1 MGTKEI
7 SSITPILA
15 IAVPLLYAALI
26 AFLGNKSTKLRSTLL
41 VLSAVSTFAVV
52 TTLIR
57 PIVAEGTAV
66 KAHLSLLFTLNFRP
80 SALSMTIA
88 ALASFMWIPTS
99 FYSIGYMAPE
109 HAQTRFC
116 TFLTIVLAA
125 TMGLTMAGD
134 LFTFYV
140 FYEIFSLCVYPLVI
154 HEETPEAMQGGKIY
168 LIFSLFA
175 GGMILMAILATY
187 GLTGGHGELMK
198 GGLLTYYHVN
208 GRLLVQTVI
217 IFAIGFSVKAAI
229 MPLHIWLPQ
238 AMVAPTPISAVLH
251 AVAVVKVGVFTVTT
265 LIYLIVGTQLAR
277 TLGIQNILPW
287 FASFTIIV
295 SSVIAL
301 MQDDIKRRLAYSTIG
316 QLSYMVL
323 GVSLLN
329 KLALQGGIMHLLS
342 HSFMK
347 IVLFFC
353 AGLIITQSGKRKF
366 SETIGQAREMPIT
379 WACFTVAGWAMIGLP
394 PTCGFVSKWALIKG
408 CYAANRWEFILV
420 LLISFFLNLGYFG
433 IPIIQAWFGKPE
445 GEESTEVHAHE
456 ATASGHGSAAHAHAN
471 PGSQRKK
478 LEAPL
483 SMLIP
488 TSILALLCIV
498 LGIYFVPISWFGIRV
513 AQAIF

>member
-1 MGTKEI
+1 MGIKEV

-15 IAVPLLYAALI
+15 IAVPFFYAVLI
-26 AFLGNKSTKLRSTLL
+26 GLLGNKSIKLRSTLV
-41 VLSAVSTFAVV
+41 VLSAISTFSVV
-52 TTLIR
+52 ALLIK
-57 PIVAEGTAV
+57 PILAGNLTIR
-66 KAHLSLLFTLNFRP
+66 AHLNLLLTLNFKP
-80 SALSMTIA
+80 HPLGMIIA
-88 ALASFMWIPTS
+88 TLASFMWIPTA
-99 FYSIGYMAPE
+99 FYSIGYMAHE
-109 HAQTRFC
+109 HAQTRFY
-116 TFLTIVLAA
+116 TFLTFVLAA

-154 HEETPEAMQGGKIY
+154 HEETPEAMQGGKVY
-168 LIFSLFA
+168 LILSLFA
-175 GGMILMAILATY
+175 GAIILMAVLATY
-187 GLTGGHGELMK
+187 GLTGGHGELLR
-198 GGLLTYYHVN
+198 GGILGHYHITR
-208 GRLLVQTVI
+208 RLLIQTI
-217 IFAIGFSVKAAI
+217 ILFAIGFSVKAAI

-238 AMVAPTPISAVLH
+238 AMVAPTPVSAVLH

-265 LIYLIVGTQLAR
+265 LLYLIIGTQLAR
-277 TLGIQNILPW
+277 ALGIHNVLPW

-295 SSVIAL
+295 SSIIAL

-329 KLALQGGIMHLLS
+329 KLALQGAIMHLLS

-366 SETIGQAREMPIT
+366 SQTVGQGREMPIT
-379 WACFTVAGWAMIGLP
+379 WACFTIAAVAMIGIP
-394 PTCGFVSKWALIKG
+394 PTCGFVSKWALVVG
-408 CYAANRWEFILV
+408 CYAANRYEFILV
-420 LLISFFLNLGYFG
+420 LLISCFLNLGYFG
-433 IPIIQAWFGKPE
+433 PPIIQAWFGKPE
-445 GEESTEVHAHE
+445 ELPEVALAHAQ
-456 ATASGHGSAAHAHAN
+456 TGHPHGPAAHAHTN
-471 PGSQRKK
+471 PGPKGK
-478 LEAPL
+478 ELEAPL

-498 LGIYFVPISWFGIRV
+498 LGIYFIPISWFGIRV